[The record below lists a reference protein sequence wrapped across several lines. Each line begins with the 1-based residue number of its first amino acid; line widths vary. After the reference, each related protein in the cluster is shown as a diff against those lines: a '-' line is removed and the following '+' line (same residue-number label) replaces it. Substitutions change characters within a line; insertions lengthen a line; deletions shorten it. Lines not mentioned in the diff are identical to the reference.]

1 MKRIS
6 LPWFSIAFS
15 VAYVVVFALDLS
27 LFLYYPLVKEIHLM
41 PQGEALGPAMHWYGM
56 LALSAIAG
64 LIVSLIAR
72 DHWIPARAVAWLWL
86 VPAAALAGCA
96 YLLRQFFA

>member
-41 PQGEALGPAMHWYGM
+41 PQGEALGPAMHVVWT
-56 LALSAIAG
+56 AG
-64 LIVSLIAR
+64 PPCGGNS
-72 DHWIPARAVAWLWL
+72 PNPPRA
-86 VPAAALAGCA
+86 G
-96 YLLRQFFA
+96 RQQG